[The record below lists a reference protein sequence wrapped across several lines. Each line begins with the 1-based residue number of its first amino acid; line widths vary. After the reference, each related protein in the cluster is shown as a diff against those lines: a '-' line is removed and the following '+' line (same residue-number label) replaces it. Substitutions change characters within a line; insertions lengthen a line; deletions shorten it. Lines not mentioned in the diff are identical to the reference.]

1 LPFGLPLRDDNL
13 IRQQLNASC
22 EVWRMWGASNHAGVV
37 MAKTML
43 T

>member
-1 LPFGLPLRDDNL
+1 LYELRSMADVGTHL
-13 IRQQLNASC
+13 T
-22 EVWRMWGASNHAGVV
+22 HAGVV